1 MPVRSSSS
9 SVLKW
14 PRRSEVLGSL
24 RTWAEGMRESR
35 GDLIRAGYFGSLRR
49 GDWGVGSDV
58 DLVVVLET
66 SDSPPIERPLEFD
79 LSSIPVG
86 ADLLVYTKDE
96 WNALLDRDD
105 RFAEE
110 MRNVVWL

>member
-1 MPVRSSSS
+1 MPVRSSRS

-14 PRRSEVLGSL
+14 PRKSEIIDAV
-24 RTWAEGMRESR
+24 RQWAEAVRASR
-35 GDLIRAGYFGSLRR
+35 ADLLRVGYFGSLRR

-58 DLVVVLET
+58 DLVVVLED
-66 SDSPPIERPLEFD
+66 SDSSPVERPLEFD

-86 ADLLVYTKDE
+86 ADLLVYTADE

-110 MRNVVWL
+110 MRNVMWL